1 MSIINLSPEALE
13 LVNQLCAPSYL
24 EEKIVLLDTVED
36 TLQDTAYQRDDNKEG
51 YTLYDVAYT
60 VKLFKKEL
68 VQLKKLIEE

>member
-13 LVNQLCAPSYL
+13 LVNRLCAPSYL
-24 EEKIVLLDTVED
+24 EEKIVLLDNVED
-36 TLQDTAYQRDDNKEG
+36 TLQDTAYQRDNEEG

-68 VQLKKLIEE
+68 IQLKKLIE